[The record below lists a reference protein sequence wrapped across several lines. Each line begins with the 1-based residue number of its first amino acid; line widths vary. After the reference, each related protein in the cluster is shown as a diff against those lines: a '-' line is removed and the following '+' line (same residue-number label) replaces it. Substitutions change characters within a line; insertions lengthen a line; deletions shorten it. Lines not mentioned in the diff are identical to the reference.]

1 MQSSFV
7 FALAVAILS
16 SITTG
21 QLLPP
26 SIVPTIQ
33 PYPSGAPI
41 LLVSGSFSLGPTPSE
56 TAYPAPGD
64 GGDDDDYDE
73 NADDENGEESPVIT
87 GLPDMPGDDEP
98 KTLDPE
104 PSATTLRVRGD
115 SSIQMLPE
123 STLTSASIMVR
134 ATSQITSSEQV
145 ASTLIE
151 ASTPDP
157 TSLTRLIPEP
167 STMSASTLAPRATQ
181 AYPRRRRQARHA
193 DNTLTTISI
202 SDPTSRTHIPP
213 ESTMSATTLATVT
226 RERNRP
232 TNGISSSSPRHTN
245 PAGVY
250 PSAPGVTQAGAAP

>member
-1 MQSSFV
+1 MQSSFM

-16 SITTG
+16 SVTTG

-26 SIVPTIQ
+26 SIVPEIQ

-41 LLVSGSFSLGPTPSE
+41 LLVSGSFNLGPASSE

-64 GGDDDDYDE
+64 GDD
-73 NADDENGEESPVIT
+73 DDENGDDENDEESPVIT
-87 GLPDMPGDDEP
+87 GLPGIPGDHEP

-123 STLTSASIMVR
+123 STLTSASIMTR
-134 ATSQITSSEQV
+134 TTSQVTSSEQV
-145 ASTLIE
+145 PSTLIE
-151 ASTPDP
+151 ASTLDP

-193 DNTLTTISI
+193 GYTMTTSTISI
-202 SDPTSRTHIPP
+202 SDPTSRTQIPP
-213 ESTMSATTLATVT
+213 ESTMSATTLATVK
-226 RERNRP
+226 REHN
-232 TNGISSSSPRHTN
+232 RHTN
-245 PAGVY
+245 GVSNPRPHHTNPVGVY
-250 PSAPGVTQAGAAP
+250 PSVPSVNQAGAAP

>member
-1 MQSSFV
+1 M
-7 FALAVAILS
+7 
-16 SITTG
+16 
-21 QLLPP
+21 
-26 SIVPTIQ
+26 
-33 PYPSGAPI
+33 
-41 LLVSGSFSLGPTPSE
+41 
-56 TAYPAPGD
+56 
-64 GGDDDDYDE
+64 
-73 NADDENGEESPVIT
+73 
-87 GLPDMPGDDEP
+87 
-98 KTLDPE
+98 DPE

-232 TNGISSSSPRHTN
+232 TNGISSSSPRHAN